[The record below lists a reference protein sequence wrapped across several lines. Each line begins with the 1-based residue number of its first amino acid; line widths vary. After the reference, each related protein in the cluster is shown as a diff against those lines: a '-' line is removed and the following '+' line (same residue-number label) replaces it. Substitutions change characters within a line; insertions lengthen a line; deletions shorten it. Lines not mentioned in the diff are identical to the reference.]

1 MHEQQAANRFAPGA
15 CQDAA
20 PREAEGGGRR
30 VEALDEKN
38 GAREGG
44 VWGLG
49 LWQAAPGRKRERVDT
64 LCRPLPNIFLTST
77 VSSPPAGS
85 SASARQETSST
96 GAAHARLLGGRLP
109 AEHGVAEDGAWLHAH
124 RAIFF
129 VFLNE
134 RKFVELP

>member
-1 MHEQQAANRFAPGA
+1 VQSCHDDARPSAGEFFSVAPSTALSPFLSILRFSSAIIAAKSMAVA
-15 CQDAA
+15 M
-20 PREAEGGGRR
+20 
-30 VEALDEKN
+30 L
-38 GAREGG
+38 
-44 VWGLG
+44 
-49 LWQAAPGRKRERVDT
+49 
-64 LCRPLPNIFLTST
+64 
-77 VSSPPAGS
+77 SPPAGS